1 MSEYVLGPSEGTPPP
16 AGPHNMPPPRVFGWQ
31 HLLYLVVVIAV
42 GAAIFLLVRKKYA
55 KNDRALS
62 LIFRVC
68 GVILLFFVTIN
79 RVSEIFRLHGW
90 YYIFPNSFCGLGSF
104 VLAFALIFGKKDNI
118 VLHFIAY
125 LTMFGGIVNL
135 IYPYYV
141 GQHRLFFYPST
152 ISGLLHHTMCVFI
165 FVLMAVS
172 YTHMTLPTIRLV

>member
-104 VLAFALIFGKKDNI
+104 VLAFAETFSFSLS
-118 VLHFIAY
+118 
-125 LTMFGGIVNL
+125 
-135 IYPYYV
+135 P
-141 GQHRLFFYPST
+141 
-152 ISGLLHHTMCVFI
+152 LL
-165 FVLMAVS
+165 
-172 YTHMTLPTIRLV
+172 R

>member
-1 MSEYVLGPSEGTPPP
+1 MTEYVLGPSEGTPPP

-62 LIFRVC
+62 SIFRVC

-90 YYIFPNSFCGLGSF
+90 YYIFPNSFCGMG
-104 VLAFALIFGKKDNI
+104 
-118 VLHFIAY
+118 
-125 LTMFGGIVNL
+125 
-135 IYPYYV
+135 
-141 GQHRLFFYPST
+141 
-152 ISGLLHHTMCVFI
+152 
-165 FVLMAVS
+165 
-172 YTHMTLPTIRLV
+172 

>member
-16 AGPHNMPPPRVFGWQ
+16 AGPHNMPPPRVS
-31 HLLYLVVVIAV
+31 V
-42 GAAIFLLVRKKYA
+42 GSIYCILSSSSPSAPRFLLVRKKYA

-104 VLAFALIFGKKDNI
+104 VLAFALIFGKK
-118 VLHFIAY
+118 
-125 LTMFGGIVNL
+125 
-135 IYPYYV
+135 
-141 GQHRLFFYPST
+141 T
-152 ISGLLHHTMCVFI
+152 ISSCIL
-165 FVLMAVS
+165 
-172 YTHMTLPTIRLV
+172 